1 MKKLSICIPNY
12 NRLESLKRL
21 MIEIIRQIT
30 ENQLHEQVQVCVSDD
45 CSRENPEKIINWIKE
60 VYPEVDILFKRNSY
74 NMGMD
79 YNFLQSVLMSTSEYC
94 WIIGNDDLPENN
106 GIIEAITMIT
116 KENID
121 ILVTPFDIYNDENKK
136 IGDVYPINNKSIM
149 LYNTSDKA
157 QFDKYLFSITHNSG
171 LFGFL
176 SNVIFK
182 RDKWIVYKK
191 KFEDKLNTIFIQ
203 MYMNIQTLRDGAQI
217 LYIPEKI
224 IRNYSDDQTNNKIE
238 RIYAI
243 LMGLDGVVNYFFDGE
258 IRQYLKRVIV
268 DAYINEIVWNLP
280 DEDERK
286 KNIISIQSP
295 KNELYKKFFISQR
308 ERKNYLEAK
317 KVIIYG
323 AGNYGKKV
331 YHEIENY
338 NTEIIGISD
347 TDKAK
352 EGKKFESFFIM
363 SIDKMLEISR
373 KQKVCI
379 IVANHYNLEK
389 MIMLLLENN
398 VDNIA
403 IMS

>member
-1 MKKLSICIPNY
+1 MKKLAICIPNY
-12 NRLESLKRL
+12 NRLENLKRL

-45 CSRENPEKIINWIKE
+45 CSRENPEEIINWIKE

-136 IGDVYPINNKSIM
+136 IGDVYPINNKSLM

-157 QFDKYLFSITHNSG
+157 QLDKYLFSITHNSG

-182 RDKWIVYKK
+182 REKWIVYKK

-203 MYMNIQTLRDGAQI
+203 MYMNIQTLRDGAKI

-286 KNIISIQSP
+286 KNVISIQSS
-295 KNELYKKFFISQR
+295 KNEVYKKFFISQR
-308 ERKNYLEAK
+308 ERKNYLEGK

-323 AGNYGKKV
+323 SGNYGKKV

-379 IVANHYNLEK
+379 IVANHYSLEK
-389 MIMLLLENN
+389 MIMFLLENN